1 MAFLAATVCQQNS
14 HAKSRT
20 EKWDRVQRRASRMI
34 RRLRHMKN
42 WERLRKWIHLAYR
55 SPREESNYRLQ
66 LPYRKFPKS
75 ESQTLLQRCAMK
87 GQEARSQNRIWEVPA
102 KGGTKSG
109 EKKKV
114 SQKGYDISIP
124 GGVQHSARQGLVQ
137 TDLTLKTTLFWGEK
151 KNQTK
156 WPPDVPCNLNFPMI
170 PWVCLHI
177 RTIHF
182 HFCTYVFNQK

>member
-1 MAFLAATVCQQNS
+1 MLCITSRCINQSYIKLGSQNVICSQDCCIIKLVKTKLLQNVHQYMAFLAATVCQQNS

-34 RRLRHMKN
+34 KRLRHMKN

-109 EKKKV
+109 EKKK
-114 SQKGYDISIP
+114 
-124 GGVQHSARQGLVQ
+124 GVPKRLWYFHPWRCSALS
-137 TDLTLKTTLFWGEK
+137 
-151 KNQTK
+151 
-156 WPPDVPCNLNFPMI
+156 
-170 PWVCLHI
+170 
-177 RTIHF
+177 
-182 HFCTYVFNQK
+182 